1 MPMATTDRI
10 IDTTPLDVR
19 AQPLIDALIDEYSTR
34 YNAYRPDSRAS
45 AREELAR
52 YPAEAFAPPEGAFV
66 LLLRDGVTIGGG
78 AFKRYDAQTAELK
91 RIWTR
96 SDLRRRGLAR
106 LIVEALELRAAQQ
119 GYRRIYL
126 TTGFRQPEAWAL
138 YDRTGYTRLFDPS
151 IAPEAY
157 FHLRFGKDLADPS
170 RTSTLADLWA
180 PVPEPVLSR

>member
-1 MPMATTDRI
+1 MATTDRI

-19 AQPLIDALIDEYSTR
+19 AQPLIDALIDEYATR
-34 YNAYRPDSRAS
+34 YDAYRPDSRAS

-52 YPAEAFAPPEGAFV
+52 YPAELFAPPEGAFV
-66 LLLRDGVTIGGG
+66 LLLRNGETIGGG

-96 SDLRRRGLAR
+96 ADLRRQGLAR
-106 LIVEALELRAAQQ
+106 RIVDALEQRARRQ
-119 GYRRIYL
+119 GYRRVYL

-138 YDRTGYTRLFDPS
+138 YDRAGYARLFDAS
-151 IAPEAY
+151 IDPEVL
-157 FHLRFGKDLADPS
+157 FHLRFGKDLVDPA

-180 PVPEPVLSR
+180 PTPEAALPR